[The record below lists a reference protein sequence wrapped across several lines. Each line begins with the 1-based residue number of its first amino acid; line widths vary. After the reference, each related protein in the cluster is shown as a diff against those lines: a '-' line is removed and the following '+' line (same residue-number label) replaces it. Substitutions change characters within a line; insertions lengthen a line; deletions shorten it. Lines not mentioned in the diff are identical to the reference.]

1 MNRSTTIDAHFM
13 EMANPLLS
21 EFGFPS
27 VKALVKEQLCLMLQ
41 AKISH
46 YAAESRIYESRCGG
60 TYMEVSTLERS
71 SGEES
76 FEMDDL
82 LNDWRFA
89 REAEELYSSKLKD
102 IENA

>member
-1 MNRSTTIDAHFM
+1 MNRSATLDAHFM
-13 EMANPLLS
+13 EMANPLIS

-27 VKALVKEQLCLMLQ
+27 VKELIREQLCLMLQ

-46 YAAESRIYESRCGG
+46 YVAESRLYESRCGG
-60 TYMEVSTLERS
+60 TYTEVSALECS
-71 SGEES
+71 SGQES
-76 FEMDDL
+76 FEMDEI

-89 REAEELYSSKLKD
+89 REAQELYSRKLKD

>member
-1 MNRSTTIDAHFM
+1 MSSSTTLDAHFM
-13 EMANPLLS
+13 EMATPIIS

-27 VKALVKEQLCLMLQ
+27 VKELVREQLCLMLQ

-46 YAAESRIYESRCGG
+46 YAAESRLYESRCGG
-60 TYMEVSTLERS
+60 TFAEVYKLES
-71 SGEES
+71 SGGQEN
-76 FEMDDL
+76 FEMDEI

-89 REAEELYSSKLKD
+89 REAQELYCSKLKD

>member
-1 MNRSTTIDAHFM
+1 MRNSTTIDADFM

-27 VKALVKEQLCLMLQ
+27 VKELVREQLCLMLQ
-41 AKISH
+41 AKIAH
-46 YAAESRIYESRCGG
+46 YAAESRLYESRCGG
-60 TYMEVSTLERS
+60 TYTEVSTLERAI
-71 SGEES
+71 GQEN

-82 LNDWRFA
+82 LNDWRFS
-89 REAEELYSSKLKD
+89 REAEELYSCKLKE